1 MTITPSIA
9 ADLIQNALF
18 AALRDDE
25 VEFSCDGEIL
35 VRVGGRPFAPT
46 VERIMRG
53 ANRVLNNRLPGVRGA
68 RVEDAL
74 LGEEQVSSIALGFL
88 LAGMRRDDAAAQV
101 LSGLFE

>member
-53 ANRVLNNRLPGVRGA
+53 ANRVLNNRVKGIHGR
-68 RVEDAL
+68 RVSSAL
-74 LGEEQVSSIALGFL
+74 LAEEQVSTIALGFL
-88 LAGMRRDDAAAQV
+88 LAGMRRDGAAAEV
-101 LSGLFE
+101 LASF